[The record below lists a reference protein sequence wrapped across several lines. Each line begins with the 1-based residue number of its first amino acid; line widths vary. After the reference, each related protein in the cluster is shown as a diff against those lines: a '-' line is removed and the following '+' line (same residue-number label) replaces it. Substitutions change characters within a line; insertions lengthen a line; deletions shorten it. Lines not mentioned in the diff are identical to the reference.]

1 MKKFLR
7 GIWFVVEFIII
18 VYVIVLTCF
27 LLCRNKYGYTQF
39 GDYTFTNIDLFAE
52 KNIDNTKKGDLL
64 VVKNSNDINEG
75 DLIYYYAVYND
86 DYIIKSSPVMSIKND
101 DYSYLYTV
109 DDSGPTSIVGTRV
122 LGKYS
127 HIYHNLGSI
136 LNFLESRIGFL
147 FCVLLPIL
155 IIFIY
160 HVYEFIMIV
169 RYEKVELNNISSADG
184 DGDSKLKQE
193 EKHQKEESL
202 EEKKENQKKEEDIE
216 IL

>member
-52 KNIDNTKKGDLL
+52 KNIANTKKGDLL

-127 HIYHNLGSI
+127 HTYHKLGSI

-155 IIFIY
+155 IVFIY

-169 RYEKVELNNISSADG
+169 RYEKVELTMDSSGDENSESKKGKNEEENI
-184 DGDSKLKQE
+184 KK
-193 EKHQKEESL
+193 ESL
-202 EEKKENQKKEEDIE
+202 EDKKTEDNIE

>member
-127 HIYHNLGSI
+127 HTYHKLGSI

-155 IIFIY
+155 IVFIY

-169 RYEKVELNNISSADG
+169 RYEKVELTMDSSGDENSESKKGKNEEENI
-184 DGDSKLKQE
+184 KK
-193 EKHQKEESL
+193 ESL
-202 EEKKENQKKEEDIE
+202 EDKKTEDNIE

>member
-155 IIFIY
+155 IVFIY

-169 RYEKVELNNISSADG
+169 RYEKVELTMNSSGDENSESKKGKNEEENIN
-184 DGDSKLKQE
+184 K
-193 EKHQKEESL
+193 ESL
-202 EEKKENQKKEEDIE
+202 EDKKTEDNIE

>member
-127 HIYHNLGSI
+127 HTYH
-136 LNFLESRIGFL
+136 
-147 FCVLLPIL
+147 
-155 IIFIY
+155 
-160 HVYEFIMIV
+160 
-169 RYEKVELNNISSADG
+169 
-184 DGDSKLKQE
+184 
-193 EKHQKEESL
+193 
-202 EEKKENQKKEEDIE
+202 
-216 IL
+216 

>member
-1 MKKFLR
+1 M
-7 GIWFVVEFIII
+7 I
-18 VYVIVLTCF
+18 
-27 LLCRNKYGYTQF
+27 
-39 GDYTFTNIDLFAE
+39 
-52 KNIDNTKKGDLL
+52 
-64 VVKNSNDINEG
+64 VKNSNDINEG

-127 HIYHNLGSI
+127 HTYHKLGSI

-155 IIFIY
+155 IVFIY

-169 RYEKVELNNISSADG
+169 RYEKVELTMDSSGDENSESKKGKNEEENI
-184 DGDSKLKQE
+184 KK
-193 EKHQKEESL
+193 ESL
-202 EEKKENQKKEEDIE
+202 EDKKTEDNIE

>member
-64 VVKNSNDINEG
+64 IVKNSNDINEG

-127 HIYHNLGSI
+127 HTYHKLGSI

-155 IIFIY
+155 IVFIY

-169 RYEKVELNNISSADG
+169 RYEKVELTMDSSGDENSESKKGKNEEENIN
-184 DGDSKLKQE
+184 K
-193 EKHQKEESL
+193 ESL
-202 EEKKENQKKEEDIE
+202 EDKKTEDNIE